1 MAAVIV
7 RLNKYLAQCGV
18 ASRRKSDVLINE
30 GRVSVNGNVVLEL
43 GVKVDSE
50 KDSILID
57 GQKLKQQNKV
67 YYLLNKPK
75 GIISTTSD
83 DKKRITVVELI
94 KTNQKIFPVGRLDF
108 NTTGVLLLTNDGE
121 LSNYLTHPKNGI
133 EREYEVKLDKE
144 LQKGDKEKFLKGI
157 FLEKRRSK
165 FTDITFPKANN
176 YYFVKVVTVEGRNH
190 FVKNMF
196 FALGYTVKGLHRSR
210 YGKVVLG
217 NLRKGEYRKL
227 SEREVQAISKK

>member
-1 MAAVIV
+1 
-7 RLNKYLAQCGV
+7 LNKYLAQCGI
-18 ASRRKSDVLINE
+18 ASRRKSDTLIEE
-30 GRVSVNGNVVLEL
+30 GRVSVNGKVIIEL
-43 GVKVDSE
+43 GVKIDTDE
-50 KDSILID
+50 DDITID
-57 GQKLKQQNKV
+57 GQKLKTQSKV

-83 DKKRITVVELI
+83 NKKRITVVDLI
-94 KTNQKIFPVGRLDF
+94 RTNQKIFPVGRLDF

-144 LQKGDKEKFLKGI
+144 LQKIDREKFIKGI

-165 FTDITFPKANN
+165 FTDVSFPKKNN

-196 FALGYTVKGLHRSR
+196 FTLGYTVKGLHRSR
-210 YGKVVLG
+210 YGKLVLR
-217 NLRKGEYRKL
+217 NLQKGEYRKL
-227 SEREVQAISKK
+227 TEKEVKDISKK